1 MKRLLFTHGADI
13 DGMGSAI
20 LARLAFVDID
30 IIYARNVSDLEVKFI
45 NEYESGRLYE
55 YDIVYITDLSLK
67 MDIADK
73 VYSDEK
79 LKDKLYLFDHH
90 ETALSS
96 GLNKYNNVNVH
107 VELNGVKTCGT
118 ELFYLYLKENEYLND
133 TIAISEFV
141 EKVRREDNW
150 EWENYDDI
158 VAHDLAILFNAIGI
172 ERFVASMV
180 ELLKEEKDAFK
191 LNDTLI
197 NEVENKKEKIKMAIE
212 SSKRFV
218 RKEIIDGI
226 KTLIVFIT
234 YEYRNDV
241 ADYFKKNNDIDF
253 DVVAMIALDNDQISI
268 RSLKSNNYARI
279 LAEKYGGGGHDTA
292 AAIPLDYNN
301 KSKIVDTLF
310 NF

>member
-13 DGMGSAI
+13 DGMGNAI
-20 LARLAFVDID
+20 LAKLAFENID
-30 IIYARNVSDLEVKFI
+30 IIYARNVSDLETKFL
-45 NEYESGRLYE
+45 NEYNSGNLYN

-67 MDIADK
+67 KEIADK
-73 VYSDEK
+73 VYNDDK
-79 LKDKLYLFDHH
+79 LKDKLYIFDHH
-90 ETALSS
+90 ETALAS
-96 GLNKYNNVNVH
+96 GLNEYNNTNVH
-107 VELNGVKTCGT
+107 VELNGIKTCGT
-118 ELFYLYLKENEYLND
+118 ELYYIYLKDNGFLED
-133 TIAISEFV
+133 STAISEFV

-150 EWENYDDI
+150 EWEKYNDI
-158 VAHDLAILFNAIGI
+158 LAHDLAILFNAIGI
-172 ERFVASMV
+172 NRFVDSMV
-180 ELLKEEKDAFK
+180 ALLKDKKDSFE
-191 LNDTLI
+191 LNENLS
-197 NEVENKKEKIKMAIE
+197 NEVNNKKEKIKLAIE

-218 RKEIIDGI
+218 RKELIDGI

-241 ADYFKKNNDIDF
+241 ADYFKKNNDIDY

-310 NF
+310 KF

>member
-13 DGMGSAI
+13 DGMGNAI
-20 LARLAFVDID
+20 LAKLAFENID
-30 IIYARNVSDLEVKFI
+30 IIYARNVSDLETKFL
-45 NEYESGRLYE
+45 NEYNSGNLYN

-67 MDIADK
+67 KEIADK
-73 VYSDEK
+73 VYNDDK
-79 LKDKLYLFDHH
+79 LKDKLYIFDHH
-90 ETALSS
+90 ETALAS
-96 GLNKYNNVNVH
+96 GLNEYNNTNVH
-107 VELNGVKTCGT
+107 VELNGIKTCGT
-118 ELFYLYLKENEYLND
+118 ELYFIYLKDNGFLED
-133 TIAISEFV
+133 STAISEFV

-150 EWENYDDI
+150 EWEKYNDI
-158 VAHDLAILFNAIGI
+158 LAHDLAILFNAIGI
-172 ERFVASMV
+172 NRFVDSMV
-180 ELLKEEKDAFK
+180 ALLKEEKDSFE
-191 LNDTLI
+191 LNENLS
-197 NEVENKKEKIKMAIE
+197 NEVNNKKEKIKLAIE

-218 RKEIIDGI
+218 RKELIDGI
-226 KTLIVFIT
+226 KTLLVFIT

-241 ADYFKKNNDIDF
+241 ADYFKKNNDIDY

-310 NF
+310 KF

>member
-20 LARLAFVDID
+20 LSKLAFEQID
-30 IIYARNVSDLEVKFI
+30 IIYARNVSDLDSKFKE
-45 NEYESGRLYE
+45 EYESGRLYN

-67 MDIADK
+67 MDLANTVLK
-73 VYSDEK
+73 DEK
-79 LKDKLYLFDHH
+79 LSSKIFVFDHH
-90 ETALSS
+90 ETALAS
-96 GLNKYNNVNVH
+96 GLNDFANCSII
-107 VELNGVKTCGT
+107 VEKDGIKSCGT
-118 ELFYLYLKENEYLND
+118 EIFYWYLLDNGY
-133 TIAISEFV
+133 ISKTCALDEFV

-150 EWENYDDI
+150 EWEKYNDPSS
-158 VAHDLAILFNAIGI
+158 HDLAILFNAIGI
-172 ERFVASMV
+172 NRYVEAMV
-180 ELLKEEKDAFK
+180 ELLKNE
-191 LNDTLI
+191 NDYFVLSDSLVL
-197 NEVENKKEKIKMAIE
+197 EVNNKKEKIRLAVE

-226 KTLIVFIT
+226 KTLIVFIN

-241 ADYFKKNNDIDF
+241 GDYFKKNNDMDF

-268 RSLKSNNYARI
+268 RSLKPNDYARL

-301 KSKIVDTLF
+301 KSKIVDSLF

>member
-1 MKRLLFTHGADI
+1 MKRSLFTHGADI

-150 EWENYDDI
+150 EWEKYDDI

-180 ELLKEEKDAFK
+180 ELLKDEKDAFK

-226 KTLIVFIT
+226 KTLILFIT

>member
-20 LARLAFVDID
+20 LSKIAFEQID
-30 IIYARNVSDLEVKFI
+30 IIYARNVSDLDSKFKE
-45 NEYESGRLYE
+45 EYESGRLYN

-67 MDIADK
+67 MDIAN
-73 VYSDEK
+73 VVFNDERLSSK
-79 LKDKLYLFDHH
+79 LFVFDHH
-90 ETALSS
+90 ETALAS
-96 GLNKYNNVNVH
+96 GLNDFENCRVI
-107 VELNGVKTCGT
+107 VEKDGIKSCGT
-118 ELFYLYLKENEYLND
+118 EIFYWYLLDNGY
-133 TIAISEFV
+133 ISKTCALDEFV

-150 EWENYDDI
+150 EWEKYNDSS
-158 VAHDLAILFNAIGI
+158 AHDLAILFNAIGI
-172 ERFVASMV
+172 NRFVESMV
-180 ELLKEEKDAFK
+180 ELLKNEEDSFV
-191 LNDTLI
+191 LSDSLVL
-197 NEVENKKEKIKMAIE
+197 EVNNKKEKIRLAVE

-226 KTLIVFIT
+226 KTLIVFIN

-241 ADYFKKNNDIDF
+241 GDYFKKNNDMDF

-268 RSLKSNNYARI
+268 RSLKPNNFARL

-301 KSKIVDTLF
+301 KSKIVDSLF

>member
-13 DGMGSAI
+13 DGMGNAI
-20 LARLAFVDID
+20 LAKLAFENID
-30 IIYARNVSDLEVKFI
+30 IIYARNVSDLETKFL
-45 NEYESGRLYE
+45 NEYNSGNLYN

-67 MDIADK
+67 KEIADK
-73 VYSDEK
+73 VYNDDK
-79 LKDKLYLFDHH
+79 LKDKLYIFDHH
-90 ETALSS
+90 ETALAS
-96 GLNKYNNVNVH
+96 GLNEYNNTNVH
-107 VELNGVKTCGT
+107 VELNGIKTCGT
-118 ELFYLYLKENEYLND
+118 ELYYIYLKDNGYLED
-133 TIAISEFV
+133 STAISEFV

-150 EWENYDDI
+150 EWEKYNDI
-158 VAHDLAILFNAIGI
+158 LAHDLAILFNAVGI
-172 ERFVASMV
+172 NRFVDSMV
-180 ELLKEEKDAFK
+180 ALLKEEKDSFE
-191 LNDTLI
+191 LNENLS
-197 NEVENKKEKIKMAIE
+197 NEVNNKKEKIKLAIE

-218 RKEIIDGI
+218 RKELIDGI

-241 ADYFKKNNDIDF
+241 ADYFKKNNDIDY

-310 NF
+310 KF

>member
-96 GLNKYNNVNVH
+96 GLNKYKNVNVH

>member
-13 DGMGSAI
+13 DGMGNAI
-20 LARLAFVDID
+20 LAKLAFENID
-30 IIYARNVSDLEVKFI
+30 IIYARNVSDLETKFL
-45 NEYESGRLYE
+45 NEYNSGNLYN

-67 MDIADK
+67 KEIADK
-73 VYSDEK
+73 VYNDDK
-79 LKDKLYLFDHH
+79 LKDKLYIFDHH
-90 ETALSS
+90 ETALAS
-96 GLNKYNNVNVH
+96 GLNEYNNTNVH
-107 VELNGVKTCGT
+107 VELNGIKTCGT
-118 ELFYLYLKENEYLND
+118 ELYYIYLKDNGYLED
-133 TIAISEFV
+133 STAISEFV

-150 EWENYDDI
+150 EWEKYNDI
-158 VAHDLAILFNAIGI
+158 LAHDLAILFNAIGI
-172 ERFVASMV
+172 NRFVDSMV
-180 ELLKEEKDAFK
+180 ALLKDKKDSFE
-191 LNDTLI
+191 LNENLS
-197 NEVENKKEKIKMAIE
+197 NEVNNKKEKIKLAIE

-218 RKEIIDGI
+218 RKELIDGI

-241 ADYFKKNNDIDF
+241 ADYFKKNNDIDY

-310 NF
+310 KF

>member
-118 ELFYLYLKENEYLND
+118 ELFYLYLKENEYLSD

-150 EWENYDDI
+150 EWEKYDDI

-226 KTLIVFIT
+226 KTLILFIT

>member
-13 DGMGSAI
+13 DGMGNAI
-20 LARLAFVDID
+20 LAKLAFENID
-30 IIYARNVSDLEVKFI
+30 IIYARNVSDLEIKFL
-45 NEYESGRLYE
+45 NEYNSGKLYN

-67 MDIADK
+67 KEIADK
-73 VYSDEK
+73 VYNDDK
-79 LKDKLYLFDHH
+79 LKDKLYIFDHH
-90 ETALSS
+90 ETALAS
-96 GLNKYNNVNVH
+96 GLNEYNNTNVH
-107 VELNGVKTCGT
+107 VELNGIKTCGT
-118 ELFYLYLKENEYLND
+118 ELYYNYLKDNGYLED
-133 TIAISEFV
+133 STSISEFV

-150 EWENYDDI
+150 EWEKYNDI
-158 VAHDLAILFNAIGI
+158 LAHDLAILFNAIGI
-172 ERFVASMV
+172 NRFVDSMV
-180 ELLKEEKDAFK
+180 ALLKEEKDSFE
-191 LNDTLI
+191 LNENLS
-197 NEVENKKEKIKMAIE
+197 NEVNNKKEKIKLAIE

-218 RKEIIDGI
+218 RKELIDGI

-241 ADYFKKNNDIDF
+241 ADYFKKNNDIDY
-253 DVVAMIALDNDQISI
+253 DVIAMIALDNDQISI

-310 NF
+310 KF

>member
-20 LARLAFVDID
+20 LARLVFVDID

>member
-20 LARLAFVDID
+20 LARVAFVDID

-226 KTLIVFIT
+226 KTLILFIT

>member
-180 ELLKEEKDAFK
+180 ELLEEEKDAFK

-268 RSLKSNNYARI
+268 RSLKPNNYARI

>member
-20 LARLAFVDID
+20 LSKLAFEQID
-30 IIYARNVSDLEVKFI
+30 IIYARNVSDLDSKFKE
-45 NEYESGRLYE
+45 EYESGRLYN

-67 MDIADK
+67 MDLANTVLK
-73 VYSDEK
+73 DEK
-79 LKDKLYLFDHH
+79 LSSKIFVFDHH
-90 ETALSS
+90 ETALAS
-96 GLNKYNNVNVH
+96 GLNDFANCSII
-107 VELNGVKTCGT
+107 VEKDGIKSCGT
-118 ELFYLYLKENEYLND
+118 EIFYWYLLDNGY
-133 TIAISEFV
+133 ISKTCALDEFV

-150 EWENYDDI
+150 EWEKYNDPSS
-158 VAHDLAILFNAIGI
+158 HDLAILFNAIGI
-172 ERFVASMV
+172 NRYVEAMV
-180 ELLKEEKDAFK
+180 ELLKNE
-191 LNDTLI
+191 NDYFVLSDSLVL
-197 NEVENKKEKIKMAIE
+197 EVNNKKEKIRLAVE

-226 KTLIVFIT
+226 KTLIVFIN

-241 ADYFKKNNDIDF
+241 GDYFKKNNDMDF

-268 RSLKSNNYARI
+268 RSLKPNDYARL

>member
-73 VYSDEK
+73 VYSDEE

-96 GLNKYNNVNVH
+96 GLNKYKNVNVH

>member
-13 DGMGSAI
+13 DGMGNAI
-20 LARLAFVDID
+20 LAKLAFENID
-30 IIYARNVSDLEVKFI
+30 IIYARNVSDLETKFL
-45 NEYESGRLYE
+45 NEYNSGNLYN

-67 MDIADK
+67 KEIADK
-73 VYSDEK
+73 VYNDDK
-79 LKDKLYLFDHH
+79 LKDKLYIFDHH
-90 ETALSS
+90 ETALAS
-96 GLNKYNNVNVH
+96 GLNEYNNTNVH
-107 VELNGVKTCGT
+107 VELNGIKTCGT
-118 ELFYLYLKENEYLND
+118 ELYYNYLKDNGYLED
-133 TIAISEFV
+133 STAISEFV

-150 EWENYDDI
+150 EWEKYNDI
-158 VAHDLAILFNAIGI
+158 LAHDLAILFNAVGI
-172 ERFVASMV
+172 NRFVDSMV
-180 ELLKEEKDAFK
+180 ALLKEEKDSFE
-191 LNDTLI
+191 LNENLS
-197 NEVENKKEKIKMAIE
+197 NEVNNKKEKIKLAIE

-218 RKEIIDGI
+218 RKELIDGI

-241 ADYFKKNNDIDF
+241 ADYFKKNNDIDY

>member
-13 DGMGSAI
+13 DGMGNAI
-20 LARLAFVDID
+20 LAKLAFENID
-30 IIYARNVSDLEVKFI
+30 IIYARNVSDLETKFL
-45 NEYESGRLYE
+45 NEYNAGNLYN

-67 MDIADK
+67 KEIADK
-73 VYSDEK
+73 VYNDDK
-79 LKDKLYLFDHH
+79 LKDKLYIFDHH
-90 ETALSS
+90 ETALAS
-96 GLNKYNNVNVH
+96 GLNEYNNTNVH
-107 VELNGVKTCGT
+107 VELNGIKTCGT
-118 ELFYLYLKENEYLND
+118 ELYYNYLKDNGYLED
-133 TIAISEFV
+133 STAISEFV

-150 EWENYDDI
+150 EWEKYNDI
-158 VAHDLAILFNAIGI
+158 LAHDLAILFNAVGI
-172 ERFVASMV
+172 NRFVDSMV
-180 ELLKEEKDAFK
+180 ALLKEEKDSFE
-191 LNDTLI
+191 LNENLS
-197 NEVENKKEKIKMAIE
+197 NEVNNKKEKIKIAIE

-218 RKEIIDGI
+218 RKELIDGI

-241 ADYFKKNNDIDF
+241 ADYFKKNNDIDY

-310 NF
+310 KF

>member
-20 LARLAFVDID
+20 LSKIAFEQID
-30 IIYARNVSDLEVKFI
+30 IIYARNVSDLDSKFKE
-45 NEYESGRLYE
+45 EYESGRLYN

-67 MDIADK
+67 MDLANTVLK
-73 VYSDEK
+73 DEK
-79 LKDKLYLFDHH
+79 LSSKIFVFDHH
-90 ETALSS
+90 ETALAS
-96 GLNKYNNVNVH
+96 GLNDFANCSII
-107 VELNGVKTCGT
+107 VEKDGIKSCGT
-118 ELFYLYLKENEYLND
+118 EIFYWYLLDNGY
-133 TIAISEFV
+133 ISKTCALDEFV

-150 EWENYDDI
+150 EWEKYNDPSS
-158 VAHDLAILFNAIGI
+158 HDLAILFNAIGI
-172 ERFVASMV
+172 NRYVEAMV
-180 ELLKEEKDAFK
+180 ELLKNE
-191 LNDTLI
+191 NDYFVLSDSLVL
-197 NEVENKKEKIKMAIE
+197 EVNNKKEKIRLAVE

-226 KTLIVFIT
+226 KTLIVFIN

-241 ADYFKKNNDIDF
+241 GDYFKKNNDMDF

-268 RSLKSNNYARI
+268 RSLKPNDYARL

-301 KSKIVDTLF
+301 KSKIVDSLF

>member
-13 DGMGSAI
+13 DGMGNAI
-20 LARLAFVDID
+20 LAKLAFENID
-30 IIYARNVSDLEVKFI
+30 IIYARNVSDLETKFL
-45 NEYESGRLYE
+45 NEYNSGNLYN

-67 MDIADK
+67 KEIADK
-73 VYSDEK
+73 VYNDDK
-79 LKDKLYLFDHH
+79 LKDKLYIFDHH
-90 ETALSS
+90 ETALAS
-96 GLNKYNNVNVH
+96 GLNEYNNTNVH
-107 VELNGVKTCGT
+107 VELDGIKTCGT
-118 ELFYLYLKENEYLND
+118 ELYYIYLKDNGYLED
-133 TIAISEFV
+133 STAISEFV

-150 EWENYDDI
+150 EWEKYNDI
-158 VAHDLAILFNAIGI
+158 LAHDLAILFNAIGI
-172 ERFVASMV
+172 NRFVDSMV
-180 ELLKEEKDAFK
+180 ALLKEEKDSFE
-191 LNDTLI
+191 LNENLS
-197 NEVENKKEKIKMAIE
+197 NEVNNKKEKIKLAIE

-218 RKEIIDGI
+218 RKELIDGI

-241 ADYFKKNNDIDF
+241 ADYFKKNNDIDY

-310 NF
+310 KF

>member
-180 ELLKEEKDAFK
+180 KLLKEEKDAFK

>member
-13 DGMGSAI
+13 DGIGNAI
-20 LARLAFVDID
+20 LAKLAFENID
-30 IIYARNVSDLEVKFI
+30 IIYARNVSDLETKFL
-45 NEYESGRLYE
+45 NEYNSGNLYN

-67 MDIADK
+67 KEIADK
-73 VYSDEK
+73 VYSDDK
-79 LKDKLYLFDHH
+79 LKDKLYIFDHH
-90 ETALSS
+90 ETALAS
-96 GLNKYNNVNVH
+96 GLNEYNNTNVH
-107 VELNGVKTCGT
+107 VELNGIKTCGT
-118 ELFYLYLKENEYLND
+118 ELYYNYLKDNGYLED
-133 TIAISEFV
+133 STAISEFV

-150 EWENYDDI
+150 EWEKYNDI
-158 VAHDLAILFNAIGI
+158 LAHDLAILFNAVGI
-172 ERFVASMV
+172 NRFVDSMV
-180 ELLKEEKDAFK
+180 ALLKEEKDSFE
-191 LNDTLI
+191 LNENLS
-197 NEVENKKEKIKMAIE
+197 NEVNNKKEKIKLAIE

-218 RKEIIDGI
+218 RKELIDGI

-241 ADYFKKNNDIDF
+241 ADYFKKNNDIDY

-310 NF
+310 KF

>member
-13 DGMGSAI
+13 DGMGNAI
-20 LARLAFVDID
+20 LAKLAFGDID
-30 IIYARNVSDLEVKFI
+30 IIYARNVSDLETKFLD
-45 NEYESGRLYE
+45 EYTSGNLYN

-67 MDIADK
+67 IDIANK

-79 LKDKLYLFDHH
+79 LKEKLYIFDHH
-90 ETALSS
+90 ETALAS
-96 GLNKYNNVNVH
+96 GLNNYDNCNVY
-107 VELNGVKTCGT
+107 VEIDGIKTCGT
-118 ELFYLYLKENEYLND
+118 ELFYNYLKEKGYLADNL
-133 TIAISEFV
+133 AISEFV

-150 EWENYDDI
+150 EWEKYDDTL
-158 VAHDLAILFNAIGI
+158 AHDLAILFNAIGI
-172 ERFVASMV
+172 NRFVNSFV
-180 ELLKEEKDAFK
+180 ELLSSSNKFVLPDNLLLE
-191 LNDTLI
+191 I
-197 NEVENKKEKIKMAIE
+197 ENKKEKIKLAIK
-212 SSKRFV
+212 SSLRFV
-218 RKEIIDGI
+218 KKANIDGI
-226 KTLIVFIT
+226 KTLICFIT

-241 ADYFKKNNDIDF
+241 ADYFKKNNDIDY

-268 RSLKSNNYARI
+268 RSLKPNNCARI

>member
-20 LARLAFVDID
+20 LAKLAFGDID
-30 IIYARNVSDLEVKFI
+30 IIYARNVSDLDVKFKE
-45 NEYESGRLYE
+45 EYESGRLYE

-67 MDIADK
+67 MDIANI
-73 VYSDEK
+73 VFNDEK
-79 LKDKLYLFDHH
+79 IKDKLFVFDHH
-90 ETALSS
+90 ETALAS
-96 GLNKYNNVNVH
+96 GLNNFVNCNVV
-107 VELNGVKTCGT
+107 VEKDGVKSCGT
-118 ELFYLYLKENEYLND
+118 EIFYNYLLDNNL
-133 TIAISEFV
+133 IARTVALDEFV

-150 EWENYDDI
+150 EWEKYSDI
-158 VAHDLAILFNAIGI
+158 FAHDLAILFNAIGLN
-172 ERFVASMV
+172 RFVESMV
-180 ELLKEEKDAFK
+180 ALLKEENGSFT
-191 LNDTLI
+191 LNETLT
-197 NEVENKKEKIKMAIE
+197 NEITNKKEKIKLAIE
-212 SSKRFV
+212 SSLRFV
-218 RKEIIDGI
+218 KKVNIDNI
-226 KTLIVFIT
+226 KTLICFIT

-268 RSLKSNNYARI
+268 RSLKPNDSARI

-310 NF
+310 KF

>member
-180 ELLKEEKDAFK
+180 KLLKEEKDAFK

-226 KTLIVFIT
+226 KTLILFIT

>member
-96 GLNKYNNVNVH
+96 GLNKYKNVNVH

-226 KTLIVFIT
+226 KTLILFIT

-268 RSLKSNNYARI
+268 RSLKPNNYARI

>member
-13 DGMGSAI
+13 DGMGNAI
-20 LARLAFVDID
+20 LAKLAFENID
-30 IIYARNVSDLEVKFI
+30 IIYARNVSDLETKFL
-45 NEYESGRLYE
+45 NEYNSGNLYN

-67 MDIADK
+67 KEIADK
-73 VYSDEK
+73 VYNDDK
-79 LKDKLYLFDHH
+79 LKDKLYIFDHH
-90 ETALSS
+90 ETALAS
-96 GLNKYNNVNVH
+96 GLNEYNNTNVH
-107 VELNGVKTCGT
+107 VELNGIKTCGT
-118 ELFYLYLKENEYLND
+118 ELYYNYLKDNGYLED
-133 TIAISEFV
+133 STAISEFV

-150 EWENYDDI
+150 EWEKYNDI
-158 VAHDLAILFNAIGI
+158 FAHDLAILFNAIGI
-172 ERFVASMV
+172 NRFVDSMV
-180 ELLKEEKDAFK
+180 ALLKEEKDSFE
-191 LNDTLI
+191 LNENLS
-197 NEVENKKEKIKMAIE
+197 NEVNNKKEKIKLAIE

-218 RKEIIDGI
+218 RKELIDGI

-241 ADYFKKNNDIDF
+241 ADYFKKNNDIDY

-310 NF
+310 KF

>member
-13 DGMGSAI
+13 DGMGNAI
-20 LARLAFVDID
+20 LAKLAFENID
-30 IIYARNVSDLEVKFI
+30 IIYARNVSDLETKFL
-45 NEYESGRLYE
+45 NEYNSGNLYN

-67 MDIADK
+67 IEIADK
-73 VYSDEK
+73 AYNDDK
-79 LKDKLYLFDHH
+79 LKDKLYIFDHH
-90 ETALSS
+90 ETALAS
-96 GLNKYNNVNVH
+96 GLNEYNNTNVH
-107 VELNGVKTCGT
+107 VEINGIKTCGT
-118 ELFYLYLKENEYLND
+118 ELYYNYLKDNGYLED
-133 TIAISEFV
+133 SASISEFV

-150 EWENYDDI
+150 EWEKYNDI
-158 VAHDLAILFNAIGI
+158 LAHDLAILFNAVGI
-172 ERFVASMV
+172 NRFVDSMV
-180 ELLKEEKDAFK
+180 ALLKEEKDSFE
-191 LNDTLI
+191 LNENLS
-197 NEVENKKEKIKMAIE
+197 NEVNNKKEKIKLAIE

-218 RKEIIDGI
+218 RKELIDGI

-241 ADYFKKNNDIDF
+241 ADYFKKNNDIDY
-253 DVVAMIALDNDQISI
+253 DVIAMIALDNDQISI

-310 NF
+310 KF

>member
-20 LARLAFVDID
+20 LARVAFVDID

-180 ELLKEEKDAFK
+180 KLLKEEKDAFK

-226 KTLIVFIT
+226 KTLILFIT

>member
-13 DGMGSAI
+13 DGMGNAI
-20 LARLAFVDID
+20 LAKLAFENID
-30 IIYARNVSDLEVKFI
+30 IIYARNVSDLETKFL
-45 NEYESGRLYE
+45 NEYNSGNLYN

-67 MDIADK
+67 KEIADK
-73 VYSDEK
+73 VYSDDK
-79 LKDKLYLFDHH
+79 LKDKLYIFDHH
-90 ETALSS
+90 ETALAS
-96 GLNKYNNVNVH
+96 GLNEYNNTNVH
-107 VELNGVKTCGT
+107 VELNGIKTCGT
-118 ELFYLYLKENEYLND
+118 ELYYNYLKDNGYLED
-133 TIAISEFV
+133 STAISEFV

-150 EWENYDDI
+150 EWEKYNDI
-158 VAHDLAILFNAIGI
+158 LAHDLAILFNAVGI
-172 ERFVASMV
+172 NRFVDSMV
-180 ELLKEEKDAFK
+180 ALLKDKKDSFE
-191 LNDTLI
+191 LNENLS
-197 NEVENKKEKIKMAIE
+197 NEVNNKKEKIKLAIE

-218 RKEIIDGI
+218 RKELIDGI

-241 ADYFKKNNDIDF
+241 ADYFKKNNDIDY

-310 NF
+310 KF

>member
-13 DGMGSAI
+13 DGMGNAI
-20 LARLAFVDID
+20 LAKLAFESID
-30 IIYARNVSDLEVKFI
+30 IIYARNVSDLETKFL
-45 NEYESGRLYE
+45 NEYNSGNLYN

-67 MDIADK
+67 KEIADK
-73 VYSDEK
+73 VYNDDK
-79 LKDKLYLFDHH
+79 LKDKLYIFDHH
-90 ETALSS
+90 ETALAS
-96 GLNKYNNVNVH
+96 GLNEYNNTNVH
-107 VELNGVKTCGT
+107 VELNGIKTCGT
-118 ELFYLYLKENEYLND
+118 ELYYIYLKDNGYLED
-133 TIAISEFV
+133 STSISEFV

-150 EWENYDDI
+150 EWEKYNDI
-158 VAHDLAILFNAIGI
+158 LAHDLAILFNAVGI
-172 ERFVASMV
+172 NRFVDSMV
-180 ELLKEEKDAFK
+180 ALLKEEKDSFE
-191 LNDTLI
+191 LNENLS
-197 NEVENKKEKIKMAIE
+197 NEVNNKKEKIKLAIE

-218 RKEIIDGI
+218 RKELIDGI

-241 ADYFKKNNDIDF
+241 ADYFKKNNDMDY

-292 AAIPLDYNN
+292 AVIPLDYNN

-310 NF
+310 KF

>member
-13 DGMGSAI
+13 DGMGNAI
-20 LARLAFVDID
+20 LAKLAFENID
-30 IIYARNVSDLEVKFI
+30 IIYARNVSDLETKFL
-45 NEYESGRLYE
+45 NEYNSGNLYN

-67 MDIADK
+67 KEIADK
-73 VYSDEK
+73 VYSDDK
-79 LKDKLYLFDHH
+79 LKDKLYIFDHH
-90 ETALSS
+90 ETALAS
-96 GLNKYNNVNVH
+96 GLNEYNNTNVH
-107 VELNGVKTCGT
+107 VELNGIKTCGT
-118 ELFYLYLKENEYLND
+118 ELYYNYLKDNGYLED
-133 TIAISEFV
+133 STAISEFV

-150 EWENYDDI
+150 EWEKYNDI
-158 VAHDLAILFNAIGI
+158 LAHDLAILFNAIGI
-172 ERFVASMV
+172 NRFVDSMV
-180 ELLKEEKDAFK
+180 ALLKEEKDSFE
-191 LNDTLI
+191 LNENLS
-197 NEVENKKEKIKMAIE
+197 NEVNNKKEKIKLAIE

-218 RKEIIDGI
+218 RKELIDGI

-241 ADYFKKNNDIDF
+241 ADYFKKNNDIDY

-310 NF
+310 KF

>member
-13 DGMGSAI
+13 DGMGNAI
-20 LARLAFVDID
+20 LAKLAFENID
-30 IIYARNVSDLEVKFI
+30 IIYARNVSDLETKFL
-45 NEYESGRLYE
+45 NEYNSGNLYN

-67 MDIADK
+67 KEIADK
-73 VYSDEK
+73 AYNDDK
-79 LKDKLYLFDHH
+79 LKDKLYIFDHH
-90 ETALSS
+90 ETALAS
-96 GLNKYNNVNVH
+96 GLNEYNNTNVH
-107 VELNGVKTCGT
+107 VELNGIKTCGT
-118 ELFYLYLKENEYLND
+118 ELYYNYLKDNGYLED
-133 TIAISEFV
+133 STAISEFV

-150 EWENYDDI
+150 EWEKYNDI
-158 VAHDLAILFNAIGI
+158 LAHDLAILFNAVGI
-172 ERFVASMV
+172 NRFVDSMV
-180 ELLKEEKDAFK
+180 ALLKEEKDSFE
-191 LNDTLI
+191 LNENLS
-197 NEVENKKEKIKMAIE
+197 NEVNNKKEKIKLAIE

-218 RKEIIDGI
+218 RKELIDGI

-241 ADYFKKNNDIDF
+241 ADYFKKNNDIDY

-310 NF
+310 KF

>member
-13 DGMGSAI
+13 DGIGSAI

-150 EWENYDDI
+150 EWEKYDDI

-226 KTLIVFIT
+226 KTLILFIT

>member
-118 ELFYLYLKENEYLND
+118 ELFYLYLKENEYIND

-150 EWENYDDI
+150 EWEKYDDI

-180 ELLKEEKDAFK
+180 ELLKEEKDVFK

-226 KTLIVFIT
+226 KTLILFIT